1 MVRLT
6 HIDSG
11 FEWTFATIEDAI
23 AYLETFTNQE
33 EFEIRRQT
41 ARSIFFNYKTNI
53 CSAGLARAQET
64 HGRVYEKNF
73 FKKVLTRYKFYD
85 IIQIQ

>member
-23 AYLETFTNQE
+23 AYLETFINQE

-41 ARSIFFNYKTNI
+41 ARSIFLIIKRTYVH
-53 CSAGLARAQET
+53 ADPGEET
-64 HGRVYEKNF
+64 HGRVYEGEKN
-73 FKKVLTRYKFYD
+73 
-85 IIQIQ
+85 

>member
-11 FEWTFATIEDAI
+11 FEWTFATVEDAI

-41 ARSIFFNYKTNI
+41 ERSIFLNYKTNI
-53 CSAGLARAQET
+53 CSTGLARAQET
-64 HGRVYEKNF
+64 HGRVYGTK
-73 FKKVLTRYKFYD
+73 KFYFFLKRG
-85 IIQIQ
+85 

>member
-33 EFEIRRQT
+33 EFEIRRQ
-41 ARSIFFNYKTNI
+41 I
-53 CSAGLARAQET
+53 
-64 HGRVYEKNF
+64 
-73 FKKVLTRYKFYD
+73 
-85 IIQIQ
+85 

>member
-41 ARSIFFNYKTNI
+41 ARSIFLITKRTYVRYI
-53 CSAGLARAQET
+53 WPGREET
-64 HGRVYEKNF
+64 HGRVYGTK
-73 FKKVLTRYKFYD
+73 KFYFFLKRG
-85 IIQIQ
+85 

>member
-11 FEWTFATIEDAI
+11 FEWTFATVEDAI
-23 AYLETFTNQE
+23 EYLETFTNQE

-41 ARSIFFNYKTNI
+41 ARSIFLFKKTNI
-53 CSAGLARAQET
+53 RLCRPGREET
-64 HGRVYEKNF
+64 HGCVYEQKIFLTF
-73 FKKVLTRYKFYD
+73 FKKGVDRV
-85 IIQIQ
+85 